1 MSQGFGIEAHGEHLR
16 RPHRQP
22 ARYLVIIDAAGSMVA
37 RLFLD
42 NREQVAVIEGLV
54 HRIQAEY
61 EAPLKVVATGG
72 LAPLLAEGTTVIGII
87 NLDLTLDGLRLLA
100 ERNPIPTYNRD
111 RTRITEGD

>member
-42 NREQVAVIEGLV
+42 NREQVAEFDAGTEEVAQMTRGLT
-54 HRIQAEY
+54 
-61 EAPLKVVATGG
+61 PTTGATGPEWDSG
-72 LAPLLAEGTTVIGII
+72 LDGHNAAERSAAEVY
-87 NLDLTLDGLRLLA
+87 TLDV
-100 ERNPIPTYNRD
+100 
-111 RTRITEGD
+111 